1 MTHAQVDVVE
11 FEPSP
16 LCDELQQ
23 AEADKY
29 LNADVD
35 ELKLGQGNIRP
46 TTEQT
51 CEECGWKVA
60 YHWSAQFCHAHN
72 STTT

>member
-35 ELKLGQGNIRP
+35 ELKQGQGNIRP
-46 TTEQT
+46 TTVLLLLLLLQR
-51 CEECGWKVA
+51 W
-60 YHWSAQFCHAHN
+60 QAH
-72 STTT
+72 SW